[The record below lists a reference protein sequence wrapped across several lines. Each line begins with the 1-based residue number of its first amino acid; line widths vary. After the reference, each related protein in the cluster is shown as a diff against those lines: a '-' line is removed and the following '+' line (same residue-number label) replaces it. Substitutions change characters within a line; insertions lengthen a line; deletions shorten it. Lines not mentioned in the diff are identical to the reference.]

1 MFTGDFSLGSEV
13 LVDVNNHGGDD
24 AESQT
29 ETKND
34 TISNSN
40 WKRSLSLGEERLL
53 SFVHGEGRDD
63 IISVVQVDERC
74 NVRHGG

>member
-13 LVDVNNHGGDD
+13 LVDVNNQGGDD
-24 AESQT
+24 AEKQT

-34 TISNSN
+34 SISNSK

-63 IISVVQVDERC
+63 IISFVQVDESG
-74 NVRHGG
+74 NFRHGG